1 MSKETEKERVPF
13 EIKVEEPE
21 KFNPIGS
28 FIFTTS
34 SDFGKLVYEL
44 FKVFDDFY
52 NIKYEPAKTVNINGK
67 PVYFEPSFTLAF
79 KHGEFPEGAHL
90 GVESAFKESAK
101 SSNSVLLVRDIENR
115 RNLAGKYQVTED
127 LKDVI
132 EKFLIPNFYN
142 NGKINWNQVC
152 RESIDRG
159 YNVYNPNAGIPYT
172 EICGISLRRLAYL
185 IYGREIDGDKFDYT
199 VQENVPS
206 AVNAQGVPS
215 NYIIRIDKISVNNVQ
230 DLCSYY
236 GFSPV
241 GNGWIVNK

>member
-1 MSKETEKERVPF
+1 MR
-13 EIKVEEPE
+13 KVLTYFVFPVIIIGLAYLLFRSINEPV
-21 KFNPIGS
+21 KFQNELKQR
-28 FIFTTS
+28 S
-34 SDFGKLVYEL
+34 SVAIDQLK
-44 FKVFDDFY
+44 D
-52 NIKYEPAKTVNINGK
+52 IR
-67 PVYFEPSFTLAF
+67 TL
-79 KHGEFPEGAHL
+79 
-90 GVESAFKESAK
+90 
-101 SSNSVLLVRDIENR
+101 
-115 RNLAGKYQVTED
+115 QVTY
-127 LKDVI
+127 KDTYGHYAPVMDS
-132 EKFLIPNFYN
+132 LIDFYN